1 MDDMIPVDVAFP
13 RVALVEQHIAMPRLA
28 DVPGAIRDEI
38 ARLGVAAKVRPGMTI
53 CVTAGSRGVANIP
66 TILATVVAELR
77 RMGAAPFVA
86 PCMGSHGGA
95 TAAGQIEVLAS
106 LGVTEATVGCPIR
119 ASMEAVQ
126 IGVTPERIPVFQD
139 RLAFEADGIVVVNR
153 IKAHTDFTGPMESGL
168 MKMLTIGL
176 GKHRGA
182 LSAHRHAIRYT
193 YRVVIASMARE
204 VIRRA
209 PLLFGLGLVENAA
222 DETAIVR
229 AIWPQDFE
237 EIERG
242 LLLQAKELMAR
253 LPFHQL
259 DALLVDRMGKEISGS
274 GMDSNVLG
282 RRIVFNEGEPDSP
295 RITRIA
301 VCDLTEASHGN
312 AVGVGLAD
320 YTTQRLVDKIDRT
333 QMYING
339 LTSGSPERARI
350 PMIAATDREAAEWT
364 LMTCGAVDT
373 SQARLVRI
381 QDTLHLERFYAAEAL
396 QPDIAADPR
405 LKIVSP
411 WAPLAFDGEG
421 RLASAFA

>member
-1 MDDMIPVDVAFP
+1 MDDMIPVDVTFP
-13 RVALVEQHIAMPRLA
+13 RVALIEQHIAMPRLA
-28 DVPGAIRDEI
+28 DVPGAIRAEI
-38 ARLGVAAKVRPGMTI
+38 ARLGVAATVRPGMTI

-66 TILATVVAELR
+66 VILATVVAELK
-77 RMGAAPFVA
+77 RMGAAPFVI

-95 TAAGQIEVLAS
+95 TAAGQVEVLHS
-106 LGVTEATVGCPIR
+106 LGVTEQTVGCPIR

-126 IGVTPERIPVFQD
+126 IGVTPEGIPVFQD
-139 RLAFEADGIVVVNR
+139 KLAFASDGIVVVNR
-153 IKAHTDFTGPMESGL
+153 IKAHTDFTGPVESGL

-193 YRVVIASMARE
+193 YRVVIATMARE

-237 EIERG
+237 EV
-242 LLLQAKELMAR
+242 
-253 LPFHQL
+253 HQI

-350 PMIAATDREAAEWT
+350 PMVAATDREAAEWT

-381 QDTLHLERFYAAEAL
+381 QDTLRLERFYASEAL
-396 QPDIAADPR
+396 RPDIAADPR
-405 LKIVSP
+405 LKVVSE
-411 WAPLAFDGEG
+411 WAPLAFDAAG
-421 RLASAFA
+421 RLAPAFA